1 MGSRQTASLSGD
13 SSICSARPAYFRNLS
28 PTRAQAGLCIP
39 KVACAGIR
47 TLPVFSATDY
57 NVRALMP
64 DQPPTAES
72 SSALR
77 PAPSG
82 HAPAST
88 AGSLARTAG
97 LLAGRFRWVICAL
110 LFLGVTKNY
119 MDRQVLGILKGPLQ
133 HAFGWSEI
141 DYGNLV
147 SVFQLA
153 YAAGMLGMGALIDR
167 VGTRIGYGISM
178 VFWST
183 AAMAHAAAG
192 SLAAFMA
199 ARSALGFFEA
209 GVFPASIKCVAEWFP
224 KKERALSTGIFN
236 AGTSIGAMVTPLFV
250 PWIAAHLGW
259 RWAFLVTGSLGF
271 AWLVLWLLLY
281 RRPED
286 HPRCT
291 PEELAFVRSDPAVPA
306 GKIPWS
312 LIIARRQAWTF
323 IAGKFLTDPIWWFYL
338 FWIPDYLQRE
348 HGVHLIQ
355 LGPPIFIIYLI
366 SDLGSVGG
374 GWLSSSLI
382 RRGISVNLARKSA
395 MLACAFCVL
404 PVAFTFRVSGLW
416 PATLLIGLAAAGH
429 QGFSA
434 NLYTLTSDQFPLRAV
449 GSVTGI
455 GGMAGAIGGML
466 IAEVVGHLLQWTG
479 SYVIPF
485 FIAASA
491 YFVALL
497 VIHFINPKL
506 APAQIT
512 SP

>member
-1 MGSRQTASLSGD
+1 MLPQKRNDPRQGNQADQQRKNGEKKEIGKLRGPARDVILSQGPADGPPQNPPRSANPGGHHASMRYSLRPSGLSCGILLPNFGIPIGRASLSGD

-88 AGSLARTAG
+88 AGSLARTAS

-147 SVFQLA
+147 SFFQLA

-236 AGTSIGAMVTPLFV
+236 AGTSIGA
-250 PWIAAHLGW
+250 
-259 RWAFLVTGSLGF
+259 
-271 AWLVLWLLLY
+271 
-281 RRPED
+281 
-286 HPRCT
+286 
-291 PEELAFVRSDPAVPA
+291 
-306 GKIPWS
+306 
-312 LIIARRQAWTF
+312 
-323 IAGKFLTDPIWWFYL
+323 
-338 FWIPDYLQRE
+338 
-348 HGVHLIQ
+348 
-355 LGPPIFIIYLI
+355 
-366 SDLGSVGG
+366 
-374 GWLSSSLI
+374 
-382 RRGISVNLARKSA
+382 
-395 MLACAFCVL
+395 
-404 PVAFTFRVSGLW
+404 
-416 PATLLIGLAAAGH
+416 
-429 QGFSA
+429 
-434 NLYTLTSDQFPLRAV
+434 
-449 GSVTGI
+449 
-455 GGMAGAIGGML
+455 
-466 IAEVVGHLLQWTG
+466 
-479 SYVIPF
+479 
-485 FIAASA
+485 
-491 YFVALL
+491 
-497 VIHFINPKL
+497 
-506 APAQIT
+506 
-512 SP
+512 